1 MSDLSEIKQKPKT
14 KTIKYRFCERG
25 SASPKK
31 QSVSVEAQK
40 LNKYLGDWHS
50 ADEDDYVSSEERG
63 SASPKKQSVSVE
75 VQKLNKYLGDWRS
88 W

>member
-1 MSDLSEIKQKPKT
+1 MSDLSEIKQKLKT

-50 ADEDDYVSSEERG
+50 ADEDD
-63 SASPKKQSVSVE
+63 
-75 VQKLNKYLGDWRS
+75 
-88 W
+88 